1 MLTTNSDIMAI
12 MPDVT
17 ELEKVS
23 KVVANAVAMDAVASG
38 VTMLSEQEVSSQLEK
53 HFWQPSYCSYL
64 LAHQK
69 SVSTID

>member
-1 MLTTNSDIMAI
+1 MCIRDR
-12 MPDVT
+12 PDVT

-38 VTMLSEQEVSSQLEK
+38 VTVLNEQEVSSQIDK

-64 LAHQK
+64 PEHEK
-69 SVSTID
+69 NVSTVD